1 LANGQ
6 SASCTIT
13 NNDRPRLTLLKTV
26 INNSGGT
33 ALDTAFTLTA
43 AGPVTISGVEGAVA
57 VTNANVNAGT
67 YALTESALAGYA
79 GGAWSCV
86 GGTLTGSSLVLAQNQ
101 NATCTVTN
109 DDQAATLTLLKT
121 VTNDNGGTAIDTDF
135 TLTATGPTTITGIE
149 GAATVTA
156 AAVNAGTYVLTESG
170 AATAA
175 YTPGAW
181 TCTAGTLTGNSL
193 VLANGQSASCTV
205 TNNDRPRL
213 TLLKTVLNDSGG
225 TALDTAFTLT
235 ATGPVTITGTE
246 GAAAITNANV
256 NAGTYALTESTLA
269 GYTGG
274 AWSCV
279 GGTLTGSNLALAQN
293 QNATCTVTNDDQA
306 ATLTLLKTVTNDNGG
321 TAIDTDFT
329 LTATGPTTITGIEG
343 AATVTAAAVNAGTY
357 VLTESGAATAGY
369 TPGAWT
375 CTAGTLTGNSL
386 VLTNGQSASCTITN
400 NDRPRLTLLKTVIN
414 NSGGTALDT
423 AFTLTATG
431 PVTASGVEGAAA
443 ITNANVNAGTY
454 TLSESSLAGY
464 AGGAWSCVGGTLTG
478 SSLVLGQN
486 QNATCTVTNDD
497 QAATLTL
504 LKTVTNDNGGT
515 AVDTDFTLTATG
527 PTTITGIEG
536 ASAVTVAPVSAGTY
550 VLTESGAATAGYT
563 PGTWTCTAGI
573 LTGNSLILA
582 NGQSAS
588 CTITNNDRPR
598 LTLLKT
604 VINNSGGTA
613 LDTAFTLTATGP
625 VTVSGVEGAAA
636 VTNANVNA
644 GTYTLSES
652 SLAGYSGGAWSC
664 VGGTL
669 TGSSLVLA
677 QNQNATC
684 TVTNT
689 DQAATLTLL
698 KTVINDNGG
707 TAVDTDFTL
716 TATGPTNITGIEGA
730 ASVTSAAVGAGTY
743 TLTESGVATAAY
755 TPGAWT
761 CTAGTLTGNSLV
773 LANGQS
779 ASCTITNND
788 RPRLTLL
795 KTVIN
800 NSGGTALD
808 TAFTLTATGP
818 VTISGVEGAV
828 AVTNANVN
836 AGTYTLSESAL
847 AGYTG
852 GAWSCVGG
860 TLTGSSLVLTQSQNA
875 TCTVTNDDQA
885 ATLTLTKV
893 IVNTGG
899 GTATLATF
907 PLTATGPTNATG
919 VSGTAAVTNRV
930 VNAGVYALSEVTNS
944 NYTASAWSCTGGSL
958 SGSNLTLALG
968 QSASCSITN
977 TFVPAPALTID
988 KTANTAGPLTAG
1000 QVVTYSYLVTNT
1012 GNVTI
1017 SGVTV
1022 TETAFNGT
1030 GTPVPN
1036 PVPTGPTTL
1045 APGASVTF
1053 TATYTVTQ
1061 QDVDTLQ

>member
-1 LANGQ
+1 
-6 SASCTIT
+6 
-13 NNDRPRLTLLKTV
+13 LTLLKTV
-26 INNSGGT
+26 VNNSGGS

-43 AGPVTISGVEGAVA
+43 AGPVTITGTEGAA
-57 VTNANVNAGT
+57 TITNANVNAGT
-67 YALTESALAGYA
+67 YALSESSLAGYT

-86 GGTLTGSSLVLAQNQ
+86 GGALTGSSLVLGQNQ

-109 DDQAATLTLLKT
+109 DDQSATLTLLKA
-121 VTNDNGGTAIDTDF
+121 VTNDNGGTNVDTDF

-149 GAATVTA
+149 GTASVTA
-156 AAVNAGTYVLTESG
+156 AAVNAGTHLLTESG
-170 AATAA
+170 AATNA
-175 YTPGAW
+175 YTQGTW

-193 VLANGQSASCTV
+193 VLA
-205 TNNDRPRL
+205 
-213 TLLKTVLNDSGG
+213 
-225 TALDTAFTLT
+225 
-235 ATGPVTITGTE
+235 
-246 GAAAITNANV
+246 
-256 NAGTYALTESTLA
+256 
-269 GYTGG
+269 
-274 AWSCV
+274 
-279 GGTLTGSNLALAQN
+279 
-293 QNATCTVTNDDQA
+293 
-306 ATLTLLKTVTNDNGG
+306 
-321 TAIDTDFT
+321 
-329 LTATGPTTITGIEG
+329 
-343 AATVTAAAVNAGTY
+343 
-357 VLTESGAATAGY
+357 
-369 TPGAWT
+369 
-375 CTAGTLTGNSL
+375 
-386 VLTNGQSASCTITN
+386 NGQSASCTITN

-454 TLSESSLAGY
+454 ALTESTLAGY
-464 AGGAWSCVGGTLTG
+464 AGGAWSCVGGTLAG
-478 SSLVLGQN
+478 SNLTLAQN

-497 QAATLTL
+497 QPATLTL

-515 AVDTDFTLTATG
+515 NVDTDFTLTATG
-527 PTTITGIEG
+527 PTTITGTEG
-536 ASAVTVAPVSAGTY
+536 AASVTAAAVNAGTY
-550 VLTESGAATAGYT
+550 LLTESGAAT
-563 PGTWTCTAGI
+563 
-573 LTGNSLILA
+573 N
-582 NGQSAS
+582 
-588 CTITNNDRPR
+588 
-598 LTLLKT
+598 
-604 VINNSGGTA
+604 
-613 LDTAFTLTATGP
+613 
-625 VTVSGVEGAAA
+625 
-636 VTNANVNA
+636 
-644 GTYTLSES
+644 
-652 SLAGYSGGAWSC
+652 
-664 VGGTL
+664 
-669 TGSSLVLA
+669 
-677 QNQNATC
+677 
-684 TVTNT
+684 
-689 DQAATLTLL
+689 
-698 KTVINDNGG
+698 
-707 TAVDTDFTL
+707 
-716 TATGPTNITGIEGA
+716 
-730 ASVTSAAVGAGTY
+730 
-743 TLTESGVATAAY
+743 AY
-755 TPGAWT
+755 TQGTWT

-818 VTISGVEGAV
+818 VTITGTEGAAAITNANVNAGTYALTESTLAGYTGGAWSCVGGTLTGSSLVLTQAQNATCTVTNDDQAATLTLLKTVTNDNGGTNVDTDFTLSATGPTTITGIEGAASVTAASVNAGTYVLTESGAATSAYTPGTWTCTAGTLTGNSLVLSNGQSASCTITNNDRPRLTLLKTVINNSGGTALDTAFTLTATGPVTITGTEGAVSITNANVNAGTYALSESSLAGYSGGAWSCVGGTLTGSSLVLAQNQNATCTVTNDDQSATLTLLKTVTNDNGGTNIDTDFTLTATGPTTVTGIEGAAAVTAASVSAGTYVLTESGVATAAYTPGAWSCSAGTLTGNSLVLANGQSASCTITNNDRPRLTLLKTVINNSGGTALDTSFTLTATGPVTISGVEGAV
-828 AVTNANVN
+828 AITNANVN

-875 TCTVTNDDQA
+875 TCTITNDDQP

-907 PLTATGPTNATG
+907 PLTATGPTTITG
-919 VSGTAAVTNRV
+919 TSGTAAVTNQPV
-930 VNAGVYALSEVTNS
+930 SAGTFALTEVTNS
-944 NYTASAWSCTGGSL
+944 NYTASAWSCIGGSL

-988 KTANTAGPLTAG
+988 KTANTAGPLSVG

-1017 SGVTV
+1017 SGVDV
-1022 TETAFNGT
+1022 NETLFNGT